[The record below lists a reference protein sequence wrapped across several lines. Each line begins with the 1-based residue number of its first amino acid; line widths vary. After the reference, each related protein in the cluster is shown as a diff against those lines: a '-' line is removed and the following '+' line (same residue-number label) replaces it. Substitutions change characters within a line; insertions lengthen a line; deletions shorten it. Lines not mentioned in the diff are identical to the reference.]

1 MGIEVQDMTA
11 RVARELG
18 YEDRTSGVLVVA
30 VDPQSAAAEE
40 GITRGMLIAKVRK
53 TEVLT
58 VEQFRKALE
67 GESLERGVPLLIVT
81 PAGERLVVIKSA
93 R

>member
-1 MGIEVQDMTA
+1 
-11 RVARELG
+11 
-18 YEDRTSGVLVVA
+18 VLVTA
-30 VDPQSAAAEE
+30 VDGSGPAAAE
-40 GITRGMLIAKVRK
+40 GIARGMLILKVRK

-67 GESLERGVPLLIVT
+67 SESLERGVPLLVAT
-81 PAGERLVVIKSA
+81 PNDQRLVVLKSS

>member
-1 MGIEVQDMTA
+1 
-11 RVARELG
+11 
-18 YEDRTSGVLVVA
+18 
-30 VDPQSAAAEE
+30 
-40 GITRGMLIAKVRK
+40 MLIAKVRK

-81 PAGERLVVIKSA
+81 PAGERLVVIKNA